1 MTEAG
6 KKIEIRFSGR
16 RKAQLDPIC
25 PVIWKTRFV
34 IQGLGWS
41 CSLCFQNT
49 YYSCSLSSF
58 LAKSQ
63 THFYV
68 KYISHTNSLLDFI
81 LLSTNISRL
90 QIFRS
95 PKSNTNRN
103 KRNHPKFD
111 ANPVGT
117 AYHARTATPDPWTER
132 SSSRR
137 DTNGSVFADTN
148 ARTEPSDQPT
158 AAAITIGATSTS
170 SVSIWVQPTRRTESY
185 DATTR
190 DFTWQQCRYAGN
202 LQSLPTFLLKT
213 SWTCTKNYF
222 GGGYAFIFLK
232 EWLSV
237 VLLFNNHVMRTERKR
252 DRKK

>member
-1 MTEAG
+1 MAEAG
-6 KKIEIRFSGR
+6 KKIEIRFSER
-16 RKAQLDPIC
+16 RKAQLNPIW
-25 PVIWKTRFV
+25 PVIWKTR
-34 IQGLGWS
+34 
-41 CSLCFQNT
+41 
-49 YYSCSLSSF
+49 YSCSLSSF

-95 PKSNTNRN
+95 PKSNRNTN

-117 AYHARTATPDPWTER
+117 ADHARTATPDPWTER

-137 DTNGSVFADTN
+137 DTNGSVSADANT
-148 ARTEPSDQPT
+148 RTEPSDQPT

-213 SWTCTKNYF
+213 SWTRTKNYF
-222 GGGYAFIFLK
+222 GGGYAFIFPK

-237 VLLFNNHVMRTERKR
+237 VLLFNIHVMRTERKR

>member
-1 MTEAG
+1 MLSKHLLFLFFVQFLG
-6 KKIEIRFSGR
+6 K
-16 RKAQLDPIC
+16 
-25 PVIWKTRFV
+25 VT
-34 IQGLGWS
+34 
-41 CSLCFQNT
+41 NT
-49 YYSCSLSSF
+49 
-58 LAKSQ
+58 
-63 THFYV
+63 FYV

-95 PKSNTNRN
+95 PKSNRNTN

-117 AYHARTATPDPWTER
+117 ADHARTATPDPWTER

-158 AAAITIGATSTS
+158 AAAITIGTTSTS

-232 EWLSV
+232 E
-237 VLLFNNHVMRTERKR
+237 
-252 DRKK
+252 